1 MANNFLNTNWISM
14 RILWFLQNA
23 LEVASVFNTEWES
36 EFGKAF
42 PVGSSV
48 QVKLP
53 QRWLVTDGLG
63 YQPQGIARLATTIN
77 LDQVFGIHFEW
88 DSYERLVKMER
99 SQEEL
104 EENYLFPAARQLAQ
118 EVDSRAALF
127 GYQNCS
133 NVVGQLGTDSTAIDP
148 FALAEAIL
156 YQKACPKGLRHLC
169 LSPSLMYSYVKTN
182 VTQFNPAPEI
192 SKMFRTGVIGTAAGW
207 EWYRSNSLYKH
218 TAGTAASHTTSITG
232 AGQSGNTL
240 TITGTNGDTIKA
252 GDKFS
257 IASVNAVNPTTRR
270 VIPVANSLQTSVQV
284 FTVLQDVTLTGGND
298 TVQISPAIFGPG
310 SQYQNVDALPANSAA
325 LTFWPGTTSP
335 SGKSGTVS
343 LGLSK
348 FAFAISGGKLE
359 VPKAVERA
367 EQTEDPDTGMSI
379 RFVRAWDQKESKM
392 TNRFDMAIGFGN
404 LYPDNG
410 AVAIAGA

>member
-1 MANNFLNTNWISM
+1 MANSFLDTNWVSM
-14 RILWFLQNA
+14 KILWFLQNA

-36 EFGKAF
+36 EFGKNF

-53 QRWLVTDGLG
+53 QRWLVTNGLG

-104 EENYLFPAARQLAQ
+104 EENYLYPAARQLAQ

-127 GYQNCS
+127 AYQNVS
-133 NVVGQLGTDSTAIDP
+133 GVVGTLGTNSTTID
-148 FALAEAIL
+148 FAAAAEEYL
-156 YQKACPKGLRHLC
+156 YEKACPKGLRHLII
-169 LSPSLMYSYVKTN
+169 SASQMRSYIVPN

-192 SKMFRTGVIGTAAGW
+192 SRMFRTGVLGTAAGW
-207 EWYRSNSLYKH
+207 EWYRSNSLFKH
-218 TAGTAASHTTSITG
+218 TVGTAATGGVTVTG
-232 AGQSGNTL
+232 ANQSGNIL
-240 TITGTNGDTIKA
+240 SVTGTAGQTFNV

-257 IASVNAVNPTTRR
+257 IAGVAGVNPTTRR
-270 VIPVANSLQTSVQV
+270 QISSTQT
-284 FTVLQDVTLTGGND
+284 FTVLTALTLTGGTDSLN
-298 TVQISPAIFGPG
+298 ISPALYGPG
-310 SQYQNVDALPANSAA
+310 SQYQNVTALPANGAA
-325 LTFWPGTTSP
+325 FTLWPGTTTP
-335 SGKSGTVS
+335 SGVTGTVG

-348 FAFAISGGKLE
+348 FAFAMSGGKLE

-367 EQTEDPDTGMSI
+367 EQTEDPDTGMAV
-379 RFVRAWDQKESKM
+379 RFVRAWDQRESKM
-392 TNRFDMAIGFGN
+392 TNRFDMCLGFGN
-404 LYPDNG
+404 LYNDNA
-410 AVAIAGA
+410 AVAVAGA

>member
-1 MANNFLNTNWISM
+1 MANSFLDTNWVSM

-53 QRWLVTDGLG
+53 QRWLVTNGLG

-77 LDQVFGIHFEW
+77 LNQIFGIHFEW

-118 EVDSRAALF
+118 ETDSRAAQYAAYNTSSL
-127 GYQNCS
+127 
-133 NVVGQLGTDSTAIDP
+133 VGTLGTDPAAAPYIGTFTA
-148 FALAEAIL
+148 AERLL
-156 YQKACPKGLRHLC
+156 YEKACPKGIRHLC
-169 LSPSLMYSYVKTN
+169 ISPSMMEVFVKNT

-192 SKMFRTGVIGTAAGW
+192 SRMFRSGVIGTAAGW
-207 EWYRSNSLYKH
+207 EWYRSNSLQQL
-218 TAGTAASHTTSITG
+218 TCGTMPTGGATVSG
-232 AGQSGNTL
+232 AGQSGSSL
-240 TITGTNGDTIKA
+240 TISDTA
-252 GDKFS
+252 SQTLNVGDKFS
-257 IASVNAVNPTTRR
+257 IAGVYAVNPTTRKQG
-270 VIPVANSLQTSVQV
+270 SLGLQT
-284 FTVLQDVTLTGGND
+284 FTVIAGLTATGTD
-298 TVQISPAIFGPG
+298 TISISPAIYGPG
-310 SQYQNVDALPANSAA
+310 SQYQNVTALPANGAA

-335 SGKSGTVS
+335 SGVSGSIS

-367 EQTEDPDTGMSI
+367 EQTEDPDTGMSV
-379 RFVRAWDQKESKM
+379 RFVRAWDQRESKM
-392 TNRFDMAIGFGN
+392 TNRFDMCLGFGN

>member
-1 MANNFLNTNWISM
+1 MANQFLDTNWVSM
-14 RILWFLQNA
+14 KILWILQNS

-36 EFGKAF
+36 EFGKNF

-53 QRWLVTDGLG
+53 QRWLVTNGLG

-99 SQEEL
+99 SQDEL
-104 EENYLFPAARQLAQ
+104 EENYLKPAAVQLAQ
-118 EVDSRAALF
+118 ECDSRAATF
-127 GYQNCS
+127 AYQNAS
-133 NVVGQLGTDSTAIDP
+133 GVVGILGTNSTTID
-148 FALAEAIL
+148 FAAAADEYL
-156 YQKACPKGLRHLC
+156 YEKSCPKGIRHLIV
-169 LSPSLMYSYVKTN
+169 SPSQMRSYVVPN

-192 SKMFRTGVIGTAAGW
+192 SRMFRTGVLGTAVGW

-218 TAGTAASHTTSITG
+218 TAGTAATGGVTITG
-232 AGQSGNTL
+232 SNQSGNVL
-240 TITGTNGDTIKA
+240 SVTGTSTQTINQ

-257 IASVNAVNPTTRR
+257 ILNVNGVNPSTRSA
-270 VIPVANSLQTSVQV
+270 IASTQT
-284 FTVLQDVTLTGGND
+284 FTVLTAMTLTGGTD
-298 TVQISPAIFGPG
+298 TINISPAIYGPG
-310 SQYQNVDALPANSAA
+310 SQYQNVNALPVDTAA

-335 SGKSGTVS
+335 SGKSGTIG

-348 FAFAISGGKLE
+348 FAFAMSGGKLE

-367 EQTEDPDTGMSI
+367 EQTEDPDTGI
-379 RFVRAWDQKESKM
+379 AVRFVRAWDQRESKM
-392 TNRFDMAIGFGN
+392 TNRFDMCLGFGN
-404 LYPDNG
+404 LYNDQG
-410 AVAIAGA
+410 AVALAGA

>member
-1 MANNFLNTNWISM
+1 MANQFLDTNWVSM
-14 RILWFLQNA
+14 KILWFLQNA

-36 EFGKAF
+36 EFGKNF

-53 QRWLVTDGLG
+53 QRWVVTNGLG

-104 EENYLFPAARQLAQ
+104 EENYLYPAARQLAQ
-118 EVDSRAALF
+118 ECDSRAALF
-127 GYQNCS
+127 AYQNTS
-133 NVVGQLGTDSTAIDP
+133 NVVGTLGTDATTIN
-148 FALAEAIL
+148 FAAAAERRL
-156 YQKACPKGLRHLC
+156 YEKACPKGIRHLI
-169 LSPSLMYSYVKTN
+169 LSPSLMQSYVQAN

-192 SKMFRTGVIGTAAGW
+192 SRMFRTGVLGTAAGW

-218 TAGTAASHTTSITG
+218 TVGTAATGGVTITG
-232 AGQSGNTL
+232 ANQSGNVL
-240 TITGTNGDTIKA
+240 SVTGTAGQTFNV

-257 IASVNAVNPTTRR
+257 IANVNGVNPTTRR
-270 VIPVANSLQTSVQV
+270 AGTMGAQN
-284 FTVLQDVTLTGGND
+284 FTVLTPLTLTGGTDSLN
-298 TVQISPAIFGPG
+298 VSPAIYGPG
-310 SQYQNVDALPANSAA
+310 SQYQNTDSLPANGAA
-325 LTFWPGTTSP
+325 LTLWPGTNAP
-335 SGKSGTVS
+335 SGVSGTVS

-348 FAFAISGGKLE
+348 FAFAMSGGKLE

-367 EQTEDPDTGMSI
+367 EQTEDPDTGLAV
-379 RFVRAWDQKESKM
+379 RFVRAWDQRESKM
-392 TNRFDMAIGFGN
+392 TNRFDMCMGYGN
-404 LYPDNG
+404 LYNDAG
-410 AVAIAGA
+410 AVAVAGA

>member
-1 MANNFLNTNWISM
+1 MSQSFLDTNWVSM

-53 QRWLVTDGLG
+53 QRWLVTNGLG

-118 EVDSRAALF
+118 ETDSRAASWATL
-127 GYQNCS
+127 NTN
-133 NVVGQLGTDSTAIDP
+133 NVVGTLGTDSTTLAP
-148 FALAEAIL
+148 FAAAERLL
-156 YQKACPKGLRHLC
+156 YQKACPKGIRHLC
-169 LSPSLMYSYVKTN
+169 LSPSLMQSYVQTN

-192 SKMFRTGVIGTAAGW
+192 SRMFRTGVIGTAAGW
-207 EWYRSNSLYKH
+207 EWYRSNSLFSQ
-218 TAGTAASHTTSITG
+218 TVGTAPTGGVTVNG
-232 AGQSGNTL
+232 AGQSGSSL
-240 TITGTNGDTIKA
+240 VVTGTASQTINP
-252 GDKFS
+252 GDKFN
-257 IASVNAVNPTTRR
+257 IALVNSVNPTTRR
-270 VIPVANSLQTSVQV
+270 NSGNMGLQTFVYTGSTPFV
-284 FTVLQDVTLTGGND
+284 LTGGAD
-298 TVQISPAIFGPG
+298 TIPISPAIFGPG
-310 SQYQNVDALPANSAA
+310 SQYQNVSALPANSAA
-325 LTFWPGTTSP
+325 LTFWPGTSSP
-335 SGKSGTVS
+335 SGATGTVS

-367 EQTEDPDTGMSI
+367 EQTEDPDTGMTV
-379 RFVRAWDQKESKM
+379 RFVRAWDQRESKM
-392 TNRFDMAIGFGN
+392 TNRFDMCLGFGN